1 MTNKLAGLSMGPP
14 SNPCRVKLR
23 NFVYLIENKLMSEFE
38 VNKMM
43 FFSSG
48 DLKRAFS
55 FNREHKGN

>member
-1 MTNKLAGLSMGPP
+1 
-14 SNPCRVKLR
+14 
-23 NFVYLIENKLMSEFE
+23 MSEFE

-43 FFSSG
+43 FFASG